1 MRYTAV
7 KTFRFYLLAYA
18 ALIGACS
25 STSDKKTATMEEGS
39 RQSDFDTASQSA
51 LGLSGRTNTLTT
63 SITDNKMT
71 SKTVD
76 NQKVARI
83 AEKLKSASAS
93 RGAQAYG
100 ELIAYLAIDRLNGG
114 SLQSGFSIAKQIVTI
129 EMQKDI
135 RRTLPEISQLDLA
148 LTSIKVR
155 KLSMA
160 EYWLN
165 QVAKSKRPLLRAA
178 ELNARGIIALI
189 DNRLPEAV
197 DYWNQALRFK
207 SDYEP
212 ARLNLGFM
220 ALTYGDF
227 STARKMLYG
236 INADWFVSSGIIQAE
251 RLANNTKKVKSLCDD
266 FKERSARTKP
276 VLLSCALNTYQG
288 LGDANG
294 AIGELN
300 ALLGISGGPEGVDK
314 TARQLLDRI
323 KSEQSREAEL
333 ARRQKAMNQKSEAKP
348 DVQSEP
354 ANQEPKGD
362 QKGTEK

>member
-7 KTFRFYLLAYA
+7 NTFRFYLLAYA
-18 ALIGACS
+18 ALFGACS
-25 STSDKKTATMEEGS
+25 STGDKKPSTTQEGT
-39 RQSDFDTASQSA
+39 RQPAFDTASQST
-51 LGLSGRTNTLTT
+51 LGLSGRTVTLTT
-63 SITDNKMT
+63 SVTENKMT
-71 SKTVD
+71 SKTV
-76 NQKVARI
+76 NKQTTTRL
-83 AEKLKSASAS
+83 AEKLKSATVS
-93 RGAQAYG
+93 RGAKSYG
-100 ELIAYLAIDRLNGG
+100 ELIAFLAIDRLNGG

-148 LTSIKVR
+148 LTSIKAR

-197 DYWNQALRFK
+197 DFWNQALRFK
-207 SDYEP
+207 GDYEP

-227 STARKMLYG
+227 QTARKMLYG
-236 INADWFVSSGIIQAE
+236 ISNDWFVSSGIIQAE
-251 RLANNTKKVKSLCDD
+251 RLANNTKKVKMLCDD

-288 LGDANG
+288 LGDSNG
-294 AIGELN
+294 ALGELKD
-300 ALLGISGGPEGVDK
+300 LLGISGGPDAVDN
-314 TARQLLDRI
+314 TARQFIDRI
-323 KSEQSREAEL
+323 KSEQSRAAEL
-333 ARRQKAMNQKSEAKP
+333 ARRQQALDKKLDTKP
-348 DVQSEP
+348 DAQSQPE
-354 ANQEPKGD
+354 NQEPISD
-362 QKGTEK
+362 QKGTEN